1 MDLMPISMPKDID
14 KYFFNRVKD
23 IEMITTQLSML
34 EKDIPPQLLI
44 TGYRGV
50 GKTFLLRKILN
61 DLPSQYLSVFI
72 DLSEITGR
80 KKGKITEEEVLKI
93 ILNRIYGILDEKNM
107 RKLKDK
113 ILSNFKKLLLKN
125 YDFSNDVN
133 FLDIPIPV
141 IFDNYKELSK
151 FVMELPQNIV
161 DSSEDIKGFVIVFD
175 EFQLLKNLK
184 NPDAFFWLIR
194 SFTQKQFNVSYIFT
208 GSISK
213 TSDIINIVNGQE
225 GAFGG
230 RLIQINIDPFTMDE
244 TEKYLNEKSNN
255 LKFTKEGFKR
265 FYSCTRGIPL
275 YINSLS
281 SILPNNKLCDDELIK
296 EMLYEKIDQVAFMWI
311 YVWGRLN
318 PGEKKFIIYLLE
330 SDGANRFNLDK
341 NLGYAKSSISRFID
355 SLSNKGIIEFNGEK
369 FILADKMLERW
380 LKTKCDNIGYYPF

>member
-141 IFDNYKELSK
+141 IFDNYKELGK

-161 DSSEDIKGFVIVFD
+161 DSSECLNK
-175 EFQLLKNLK
+175 
-184 NPDAFFWLIR
+184 
-194 SFTQKQFNVSYIFT
+194 
-208 GSISK
+208 K
-213 TSDIINIVNGQE
+213 T
-225 GAFGG
+225 F
-230 RLIQINIDPFTMDE
+230 R
-244 TEKYLNEKSNN
+244 
-255 LKFTKEGFKR
+255 
-265 FYSCTRGIPL
+265 RGT
-275 YINSLS
+275 
-281 SILPNNKLCDDELIK
+281 
-296 EMLYEKIDQVAFMWI
+296 V
-311 YVWGRLN
+311 
-318 PGEKKFIIYLLE
+318 
-330 SDGANRFNLDK
+330 
-341 NLGYAKSSISRFID
+341 
-355 SLSNKGIIEFNGEK
+355 
-369 FILADKMLERW
+369 
-380 LKTKCDNIGYYPF
+380 

>member
-1 MDLMPISMPKDID
+1 
-14 KYFFNRVKD
+14 
-23 IEMITTQLSML
+23 ML

-213 TSDIINIVNGQE
+213 TS
-225 GAFGG
+225 
-230 RLIQINIDPFTMDE
+230 
-244 TEKYLNEKSNN
+244 
-255 LKFTKEGFKR
+255 
-265 FYSCTRGIPL
+265 
-275 YINSLS
+275 
-281 SILPNNKLCDDELIK
+281 
-296 EMLYEKIDQVAFMWI
+296 
-311 YVWGRLN
+311 
-318 PGEKKFIIYLLE
+318 
-330 SDGANRFNLDK
+330 
-341 NLGYAKSSISRFID
+341 
-355 SLSNKGIIEFNGEK
+355 
-369 FILADKMLERW
+369 
-380 LKTKCDNIGYYPF
+380 

>member
-1 MDLMPISMPKDID
+1 
-14 KYFFNRVKD
+14 
-23 IEMITTQLSML
+23 
-34 EKDIPPQLLI
+34 
-44 TGYRGV
+44 
-50 GKTFLLRKILN
+50 
-61 DLPSQYLSVFI
+61 
-72 DLSEITGR
+72 
-80 KKGKITEEEVLKI
+80 
-93 ILNRIYGILDEKNM
+93 M

-141 IFDNYKELSK
+141 IFDNYKELGK

-213 TSDIINIVNGQE
+213 TSDIINMVNGQE